1 MIKYNK
7 RFFIILVYYMEEFNK
22 RFDFKN
28 KQYRTFQFIT
38 EIDEIKPYL
47 AYVLCKMAKDGDYII
62 CEMNLLGVC
71 KDQNHLDFK
80 PLGKDFYSQTKY
92 NYTGSLDSFNSLIRD
107 DKDVLEDALEGLLY
121 LLNKHKEE
129 VKESLRDIR
138 WEE

>member
-1 MIKYNK
+1 
-7 RFFIILVYYMEEFNK
+7 MEEFNK

-28 KQYRTFQFIT
+28 KSYRTFQFIT

-71 KDQNHLDFK
+71 HDKDNTEFK

-92 NYTGSLDSFNSLIRD
+92 EYSGSLDSFNSLIRD
-107 DKDVLEDALEGLLY
+107 DQDVLEDALQGLLY
-121 LLNKHKEE
+121 LLKKHYKEVRE
-129 VKESLRDIR
+129 GLDQIR
-138 WEE
+138 WE